1 MNPLKLLFVIGL
13 GLVLHLLG
21 PCQSEA
27 SIREDGTESNF
38 YKEAVPISS
47 TVAAQGD
54 WNTQA
59 GSFRGK
65 NGQRFTLT
73 FPAGAP
79 TSRLWGTDLYTDD
92 SSIATAAVHAG
103 LITPQS
109 GGTVTIE
116 IRPAASSYKGSTRNG
131 VTSKSYGSFGG
142 SFVFVGQASGEVST
156 VSTTSPATVIPS
168 AATLG
173 DWNTQAGSFRGKN
186 GQRFTFTFPAGAPT
200 SRLWGTDL
208 YTDDSSIASAA
219 VHAGFI
225 TPQRGGTVTI
235 EIRPAASSYKG
246 SSRNGVTSKSYGS
259 FGGSFVFVVQL
270 VEEAST
276 VSTTSPATVI
286 PSSATRGNWNTQAG
300 SFRGKNG
307 QRFTFTFPAGAPTSR
322 LWGTDLYTDDS
333 SIATAAVHAGLITP
347 QSGGTV
353 TIEIRPAAS
362 SYKGSSRNGV
372 VSKPYGS
379 FGGSFVFVGQGAGE
393 ASTVSTTSPATVI
406 PSSATRGDWNTQAG
420 SFRGKNGQ
428 RFTFTFPAGAPTSRL
443 WGTDLYT
450 DDSSIATAAVHAGFI
465 TPQRGGTV
473 TIEIRPAASSYK
485 GSSRNGVVSKPYGSF
500 GGSFVF
506 VRGQ

>member
-38 YKEAVPISS
+38 YKEAVTISS
-47 TVAAQGD
+47 TVVAQ
-54 WNTQA
+54 
-59 GSFRGK
+59 
-65 NGQRFTLT
+65 
-73 FPAGAP
+73 
-79 TSRLWGTDLYTDD
+79 
-92 SSIATAAVHAG
+92 
-103 LITPQS
+103 
-109 GGTVTIE
+109 
-116 IRPAASSYKGSTRNG
+116 
-131 VTSKSYGSFGG
+131 
-142 SFVFVGQASGEVST
+142 
-156 VSTTSPATVIPS
+156 
-168 AATLG
+168 G

-208 YTDDSSIASAA
+208 YTDDSSIATAA

-225 TPQRGGTVTI
+225 TPQKGGTVTI

-246 SSRNGVTSKSYGS
+246 SSRNGVVSKPYGS
-259 FGGSFVFVVQL
+259 FGGSFVFVGQGAG
-270 VEEAST
+270 EAST

-286 PSSATRGNWNTQAG
+286 PSTATWGDWNTQAG

-362 SYKGSSRNGV
+362 SYKGS
-372 VSKPYGS
+372 
-379 FGGSFVFVGQGAGE
+379 
-393 ASTVSTTSPATVI
+393 T
-406 PSSATRGDWNTQAG
+406 
-420 SFRGKNGQ
+420 
-428 RFTFTFPAGAPTSRL
+428 
-443 WGTDLYT
+443 
-450 DDSSIATAAVHAGFI
+450 
-465 TPQRGGTV
+465 
-473 TIEIRPAASSYK
+473 
-485 GSSRNGVVSKPYGSF
+485 RNGVVSKPYGSF

-506 VRGQ
+506 VRGK